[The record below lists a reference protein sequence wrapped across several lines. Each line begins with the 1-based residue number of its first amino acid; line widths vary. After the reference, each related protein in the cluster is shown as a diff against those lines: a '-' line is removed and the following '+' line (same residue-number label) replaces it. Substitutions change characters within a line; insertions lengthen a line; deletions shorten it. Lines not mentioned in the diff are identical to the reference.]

1 MTLLAAPVSRDASGT
16 GLPPPA
22 RDEPPTDRLRGWVVT
37 AALTM
42 IAALTRFYGLGTP
55 TDAGTPIFDEKHYV
69 PQAYQALTNGG
80 VEDNPGYEL
89 IVHPPVAKQLMAV
102 GEWIF
107 GYTPVGW
114 RFASAVVG
122 VVIVLLVIRI
132 VRRLTR
138 STLIGAIAG
147 ILMISDGLTFVTSR
161 VGMLDIFLVVFIV
174 AALGCLVVDRDQV
187 RARMQVVLDEGRIHD
202 SPFGPRLGVRWWRFG
217 AGVLLGISCGTKWN
231 GLFFIVFYG
240 VMCVGMDVAARRSAG
255 VTRPWV
261 GTLVR
266 DVGPALYALV
276 VIPLLVYLA
285 TWWAW
290 FSSETG
296 VDRWAVG
303 QQIGNGGQYSFVPP
317 AFRSFWYYSAHVL
330 NFHEHLV
337 TPAGHP
343 HPYESKPWTWPM
355 ALRPMLYAYS
365 TGPLVTGCGAAS
377 CVGAVM
383 LVGTPAM
390 WWLAVP
396 VLGWSLWRAVFGRD
410 WRYMV
415 VLVGYGAAFLP
426 WFTNIDRQMYLFY
439 AAAMAPFLI
448 MAIALVLGDILG
460 RARDGFERRKTGLL
474 VVCLYVGLVVA
485 NFAWLWPILTGTAI
499 SAAQWQAELWLPSW
513 R

>member
-1 MTLLAAPVSRDASGT
+1 MTLLAAPLSRDASGT

-202 SPFGPRLGVRWWRFG
+202 SPFGPRL
-217 AGVLLGISCGTKWN
+217 
-231 GLFFIVFYG
+231 
-240 VMCVGMDVAARRSAG
+240 
-255 VTRPWV
+255 
-261 GTLVR
+261 
-266 DVGPALYALV
+266 
-276 VIPLLVYLA
+276 
-285 TWWAW
+285 
-290 FSSETG
+290 
-296 VDRWAVG
+296 
-303 QQIGNGGQYSFVPP
+303 
-317 AFRSFWYYSAHVL
+317 
-330 NFHEHLV
+330 
-337 TPAGHP
+337 
-343 HPYESKPWTWPM
+343 
-355 ALRPMLYAYS
+355 
-365 TGPLVTGCGAAS
+365 
-377 CVGAVM
+377 
-383 LVGTPAM
+383 
-390 WWLAVP
+390 
-396 VLGWSLWRAVFGRD
+396 
-410 WRYMV
+410 
-415 VLVGYGAAFLP
+415 
-426 WFTNIDRQMYLFY
+426 
-439 AAAMAPFLI
+439 
-448 MAIALVLGDILG
+448 
-460 RARDGFERRKTGLL
+460 
-474 VVCLYVGLVVA
+474 
-485 NFAWLWPILTGTAI
+485 
-499 SAAQWQAELWLPSW
+499 
-513 R
+513 